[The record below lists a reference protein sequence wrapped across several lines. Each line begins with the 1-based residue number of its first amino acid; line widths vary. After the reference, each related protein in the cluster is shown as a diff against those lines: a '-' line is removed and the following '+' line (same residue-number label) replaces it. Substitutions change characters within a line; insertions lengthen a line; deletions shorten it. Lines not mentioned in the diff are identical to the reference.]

1 MAKNYFFCYDK
12 RLADFLRYKKNIE
25 YITKARSVKNGFIF
39 YLFEKSESLQESID
53 EWLKKGYN
61 KDRNLTS

>member
-1 MAKNYFFCYDK
+1 MKDKYFFCYDK
-12 RLADFLRYKKNIE
+12 RLADFLRYEKNIE
-25 YITKARSVKNGFIF
+25 YITKAKSVKNGFIF
-39 YLFEKSESLQESID
+39 YLFEKSENLQSAID